1 MSGAGPDVHTALLPE
16 RSLVPEADLS
26 ACIRMSASDP
36 EQTSTRR
43 WSACCRAEQP
53 RLECNLWTSA
63 RIFPTT
69 IQIFV

>member
-36 EQTSTRR
+36 LQTCGRS
-43 WSACCRAEQP
+43 
-53 RLECNLWTSA
+53 
-63 RIFPTT
+63 FPPT
-69 IQIFV
+69 Q